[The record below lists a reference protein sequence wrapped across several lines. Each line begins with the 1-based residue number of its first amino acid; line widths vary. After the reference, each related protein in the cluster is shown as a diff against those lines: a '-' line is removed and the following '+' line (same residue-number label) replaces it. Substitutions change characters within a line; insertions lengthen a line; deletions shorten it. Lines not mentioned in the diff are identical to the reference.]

1 MGMET
6 KRKIVI
12 AEDHTILRAGLRA
25 LLSGQNGLEVIGEA
39 GDGRE
44 AIRKVDTLQP
54 DLLLIDLSMP
64 KLNGIDA
71 IREIKSQHPEI
82 KIIVLTVHKS
92 EEYIVAAL
100 QAGANGYM
108 LKDASQNELLLA
120 IDYVINGKTFL
131 SPSISDKVVDAF
143 LNTDKKDKPAA
154 VLDNLTAREREIL
167 KLVAEGNTNKKIAD
181 HLCISLKTVEKHRS
195 NLMQKLDLRNTA
207 ALTAYAIAK
216 KMVDF

>member
-1 MGMET
+1 MET

-25 LLSGQNGLEVIGEA
+25 LLASQNGLEVIGEA

-92 EEYIVAAL
+92 DEYIIAAL
-100 QAGANGYM
+100 RAGANGYM

-154 VLDNLTAREREIL
+154 GLDNLTAREREIL

-195 NLMQKLDLRNTA
+195 NLMKKLDLRNTA
-207 ALTAYAIAK
+207 ALTAYAIEK

>member
-1 MGMET
+1 
-6 KRKIVI
+6 
-12 AEDHTILRAGLRA
+12 
-25 LLSGQNGLEVIGEA
+25 
-39 GDGRE
+39 
-44 AIRKVDTLQP
+44 
-54 DLLLIDLSMP
+54 MP

-71 IREIKSQHPEI
+71 IREIKSRHPEI

-92 EEYIVAAL
+92 DEYIIAAL
-100 QAGANGYM
+100 KAGANGYM
-108 LKDASQNELLLA
+108 LKDASQNELFLA

-143 LNTDKKDKPAA
+143 LNTDKKDKPAT

-195 NLMQKLDLRNTA
+195 NLMKKLDLRNTA
-207 ALTAYAIAK
+207 ALTAYAIEK

>member
-1 MGMET
+1 MET
-6 KRKIVI
+6 RRKIVI

-64 KLNGIDA
+64 KLNGIEA

-108 LKDASQNELLLA
+108 LKDASQNELLLV

-167 KLVAEGNTNKKIAD
+167 KLVAEGNTNKKIAE

>member
-1 MGMET
+1 MET
-6 KRKIVI
+6 RRKIVI

-64 KLNGIDA
+64 KLNGIEA
-71 IREIKSQHPEI
+71 IREIKSRHPEI

-92 EEYIVAAL
+92 EEYISAAL

-167 KLVAEGNTNKKIAD
+167 KLVAEGNTNKKIAE

>member
-1 MGMET
+1 MET
-6 KRKIVI
+6 RRKIVI

-92 EEYIVAAL
+92 EEYIIAAL

-131 SPSISDKVVDAF
+131 SPSISDKVVDAV
-143 LNTDKKDKPAA
+143 LNTDKKDKPGVAF
-154 VLDNLTAREREIL
+154 DNLTAREREIL
-167 KLVAEGNTNKKIAD
+167 KLVAEGNTNKKIAE

>member
-1 MGMET
+1 MET
-6 KRKIVI
+6 RRKIVI

-25 LLSGQNGLEVIGEA
+25 LLAAQNGLEVIGEA

-71 IREIKSQHPEI
+71 IREIKRQHPKI

-92 EEYIVAAL
+92 DEYIIAAL
-100 QAGANGYM
+100 RAGANGYM

-131 SPSISDKVVDAF
+131 SPSISDKLVDAV

-154 VLDNLTAREREIL
+154 GLDNLTAREREIL

-195 NLMQKLDLRNTA
+195 NLMKKLDLRNTA
-207 ALTAYAIAK
+207 ALTAYAIEK

>member
-1 MGMET
+1 MET
-6 KRKIVI
+6 RRKIVI

-64 KLNGIDA
+64 KLNGIEA

-92 EEYIVAAL
+92 EEYIIAAL

-167 KLVAEGNTNKKIAD
+167 KLVAEGNTNKKIAE